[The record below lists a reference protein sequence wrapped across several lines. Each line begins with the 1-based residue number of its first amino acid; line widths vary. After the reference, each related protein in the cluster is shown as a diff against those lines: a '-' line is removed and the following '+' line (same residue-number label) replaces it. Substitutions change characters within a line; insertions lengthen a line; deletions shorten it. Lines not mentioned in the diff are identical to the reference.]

1 VHEPR
6 ERPLRRG
13 DIRGRAPSGVAQA
26 AILTLCARTVWS
38 LGDSKPHQDFANP
51 PADRSEHEGRPTRC
65 HRPAWGPDGA
75 IRRCL
80 DLANTLQDPKG
91 RAALLQ
97 MAQVWLRLAQRHVE
111 EETSDQLNR

>member
-1 VHEPR
+1 LAGRH
-6 ERPLRRG
+6 
-13 DIRGRAPSGVAQA
+13 RGRPPPVAQA
-26 AILTLCARTVWS
+26 AILILCARTVWS

-51 PADRSEHEGRPTRC
+51 PADRPEHEGRPRVATDQ
-65 HRPAWGPDGA
+65 HGA
-75 IRRCL
+75 RGGDQTSIGRYAKHCL
-80 DLANTLQDPKG
+80 ELANTLQDPKG